1 MRSIIEFIEE
11 VAEEGQ
17 GRSFRGA
24 YSGRGMF
31 GRECVGVVCPNP
43 IDVVLGIAENVAIE
57 LFENASLE
65 GDGNAVIQNN
75 AELERQQAEEIFS
88 SLKEC
93 HIDTMGHDKIIY
105 WPGVQYTKASIQSPS
120 KGLCSNYPG
129 CGCAE
134 ELGED
139 CIPF

>member
-43 IDVVLGIAENVAIE
+43 IDVVIGITENIAIE
-57 LFENASLE
+57 LFENS
-65 GDGNAVIQNN
+65 GDENP
-75 AELERQQAEEIFS
+75 ELEREQAEEIFA

-93 HIDTMGHDKIIY
+93 HIDNMGHDKIIY
-105 WPGVQYTKASIQSPS
+105 WPGIQYDRS
-120 KGLCSNYPG
+120 KTTSQHAIEGKCTNYPG
-129 CGCAE
+129 CGCLKE
-134 ELGED
+134 HGED